1 MSKIIP
7 MEEIEN
13 HINTSETWDDMRKWT
28 KDDWRYFKAYMAQ
41 NGITGWDAF
50 KVIRRL
56 KKLSKQVIE
65 V

>member
-28 KDDWRYFKAYMAQ
+28 KDDWKYFKAYMAQ
-41 NGITGWDAF
+41 NGITGWNAV
-50 KVIRRL
+50 KVIHRL